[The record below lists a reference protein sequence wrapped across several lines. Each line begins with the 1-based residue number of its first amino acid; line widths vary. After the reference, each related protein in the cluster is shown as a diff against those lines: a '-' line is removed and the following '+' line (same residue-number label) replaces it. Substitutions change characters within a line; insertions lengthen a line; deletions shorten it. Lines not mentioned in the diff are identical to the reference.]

1 MRNLWYNVL
10 AMVFVFVVTLVDNAE
25 ALERKIKFN
34 GDEYYLEEMV
44 SQYHTNFDLKQKS
57 RNNNLRRASS
67 LINGRIILPNQNVSF
82 NEWVGSRTKERG
94 FTKAPSFANGKV
106 ITSVGGG
113 ICQVSSTWFAA
124 TIQLGLKVVERHRHS
139 LPITYI
145 SPDKEAA
152 VAWRGKDF
160 RFKNNT
166 KNILYVRSFII
177 KNRIYV
183 EYWKCRQV

>member
-1 MRNLWYNVL
+1 MRNLWYIVL

-44 SQYHTNFDLKQKS
+44 SQYYTNFDLKQKS

-113 ICQVSSTWFAA
+113 ICQVSSTWSAA

-152 VAWRGKDF
+152 VAWGVKDF